1 MDTKVVFIFLHFLPS
16 SHNVDITILIVLI
29 LVIIS
34 LRMMFK
40 EVKLFYFDMQIHKYE
55 TSNLTVTVDMFLHSS
70 IYLTHKAYKQ
80 LIILAA
86 TKT

>member
-1 MDTKVVFIFLHFLPS
+1 
-16 SHNVDITILIVLI
+16 
-29 LVIIS
+29 
-34 LRMMFK
+34 
-40 EVKLFYFDMQIHKYE
+40 MQIHNYGA
-55 TSNLTVTVDMFLHSS
+55 SNLIKLFFFCITQSLPLRQYLTLDKIIIILHTNLKYYNTVTVDMFLHSS